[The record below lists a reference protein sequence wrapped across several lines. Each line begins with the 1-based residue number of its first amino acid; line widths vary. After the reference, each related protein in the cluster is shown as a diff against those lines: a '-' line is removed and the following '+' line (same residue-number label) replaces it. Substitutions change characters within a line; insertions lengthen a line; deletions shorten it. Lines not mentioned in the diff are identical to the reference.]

1 MEQYESLVTAVVFQY
16 SGMHAYN
23 RQQLCDFTT
32 KDLNS
37 EFCLRVGETFK
48 HNGDEFEIKNIHF
61 AIEEKWF
68 SSQKSIDVFT
78 KHDNNP
84 VNCKVYVFI
93 EPVK

>member
-1 MEQYESLVTAVVFQY
+1 MEKYESLVTAVVFQY
-16 SGMHAYN
+16 SGIYAYN

-48 HNGDEFEIKNIHF
+48 HQGDEFEIKSIHF
-61 AIEEKWF
+61 AIEERWF
-68 SSQKSIDVFT
+68 SSEKVLNVFT
-78 KHDNNP
+78 EYDNNP

-93 EPVK
+93 DRV